1 MRENVASDGPRSII
15 IKDDIIPKEDE
26 MPEEAKVADE
36 SAETDESKNEET
48 PAPEDDFDKDRALK
62 TIRAQ
67 REEEKRLKAELA
79 KYKAEEE
86 AELEK
91 QKSLEQKLAER
102 DASIQQLEGRLANQL
117 VEQSFKEE
125 AREKGIADPELAFLA
140 AEKAGLLGDYD
151 PETGKVGAHNFDEL
165 SERFPTFEPKEAGT
179 GPTGDAGRRGG
190 VSGKTPAD
198 SFNESVRSAMRR
210 RL

>member
-1 MRENVASDGPRSII
+1 MA
-15 IKDDIIPKEDE
+15 ED
-26 MPEEAKVADE
+26 AKVADE
-36 SAETDESKNEET
+36 SAETEENENEET
-48 PAPEDDFDKDRALK
+48 PAPEDDFDKERALK

-91 QKSLEQKLAER
+91 QKSLEQRLADR
-102 DASIQQLEGRLANQL
+102 DADIQQLKGRLANQL

-125 AREKGIADPELAFLA
+125 AREKGIADPDLAFLA

-151 PETGKVGAHNFDEL
+151 PETGNVGAHNFDKL

-179 GPTGDAGRRGG
+179 GPTGDAGRRGKAT
-190 VSGKTPAD
+190 GKTAGD
-198 SFNESVRSAMRR
+198 AFNESVRNAMRR